1 MNHPVTQ
8 FPQVVSVKNSI
19 DKLKAL
25 YARYE
30 QDTATLDRLADE
42 AGCFSVRLPLVGA
55 FSAGKTTLINTLI
68 NDKLFAVEVN
78 PETSLPVELG
88 YAPAAEFTG
97 YTSAGATLPMT
108 RDAVEQQQF
117 SALLPD
123 GWLQVKLPAENL
135 KALGQLTLVDM
146 PGWDSG
152 IAQHS
157 KAIDAYLHRSLAYCV
172 VVSADEGNV
181 RESLRAFIEELASR
195 QMPALV
201 VITKSDKKPQSDVD
215 AVQRQVTEEVTK
227 LLGQPPLGVVQVAAR
242 KRRIN
247 GFTELLQSL
256 QERADERF
264 FSAINAPTVKNTLG
278 LEKRL
283 ETLINQENLDA
294 EALQVQ
300 KQELEEQLQ
309 AFKNKID
316 TDTLKLDTQAH
327 AAAQHIIK
335 GIESRLLSQVEL
347 LASQATAGNDIQ
359 GTIGT
364 TLRMAISE
372 GIRDEFAPA
381 LQNYFA
387 QAEHDIPA
395 SLSLDI
401 DLDISN
407 TLDKSKFKLDPE
419 SISKIL
425 GYIFSPKPPITG
437 TPLPIPLPTKQI
449 PIELIVDL
457 ASRIFSIF
465 SQSKKEE
472 QKRQQLESVK
482 QQIAE
487 RVIPQVQLQVEPV
500 LREQLEAQAEAAKQQ
515 VLGAVLEQSDQYQAA
530 LAQLEEELKIGQQ
543 AFEEKRQEYVED
555 LELLKSIQTELLA

>member
-30 QDTATLDRLADE
+30 QDTAILDLLADE

-68 NDKLFAVEVN
+68 DDKLFAVEVN

-135 KALGQLTLVDM
+135 KALGRLTLVDM

-181 RESLRAFIEELASR
+181 RESLRAFIEELALR

-242 KRRIN
+242 KRRID

-283 ETLINQENLDA
+283 ETLINQDNLDA

-347 LASQATAGNDIQ
+347 LASQAMAGNDIQ
-359 GTIGT
+359 GSIGT

-381 LQNYFA
+381 LQNYFT
-387 QAEHDIPA
+387 QAERDIPE
-395 SLSLDI
+395 SLCLDI
-401 DLDISN
+401 DLDISK
-407 TLDKSKFKLDPE
+407 TLDKSKFKLDQE

-425 GYIFSPKPPITG
+425 GFILSTKQTIPG
-437 TPLPIPLPTKQI
+437 TPLPTKHI

-457 ASRIFSIF
+457 VSGIFSIF

-482 QQIAE
+482 QQIAK

-500 LREQLEAQAEAAKQQ
+500 LREQLQAQAEAAKQQ
-515 VLGAVLEQSDQYQAA
+515 VLGAVLEQSEQYQAA

-543 AFEEKRQEYVED
+543 AFEEKRQGYVED
-555 LELLKSIQTELLA
+555 LDLLKSIQTELLA